1 MSQAPRNPVP
11 VPRVMWGTGRWVQ
24 ATAPV
29 NVASIPTPPVPEV
42 QHAPEL
48 AVAASTAAQ
57 ATPFGGPSDQ
67 WIERETN
74 AAGLIDNTFIYMYDG
89 TQNARSIARQTLH
102 DVQSTRLVTTRGP
115 AH

>member
-11 VPRVMWGTGRWVQ
+11 KPTIKWGSGKWAQ
-24 ATAPV
+24 ASAPV
-29 NVASIPTPPVPEV
+29 NIAPSAPIRVAEPVDIV
-42 QHAPEL
+42 HAPET
-48 AVAASTAAQ
+48 AVVASAAQ
-57 ATPFGGPSDQ
+57 SFGGPSDQ

-89 TQNARSIARQTLH
+89 TQSARSIARATLH

-115 AH
+115 AR